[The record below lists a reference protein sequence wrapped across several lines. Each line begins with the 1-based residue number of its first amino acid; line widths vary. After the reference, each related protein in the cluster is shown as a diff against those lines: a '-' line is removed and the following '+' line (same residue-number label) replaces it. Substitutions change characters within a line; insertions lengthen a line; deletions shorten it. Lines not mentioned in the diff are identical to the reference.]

1 MFALMVFYW
10 NYFWYAFSV
19 AFTTYVTSLS
29 TWIDNATW
37 FIMNCYGAYLIHRAL
52 RGIAGNDDPNLI
64 YSPTLDD
71 YVSFNRFRDVED
83 AGEWKHAYEQIPPE
97 ERTWFQRAMIWLG
110 LDISK

>member
-1 MFALMVFYW
+1 
-10 NYFWYAFSV
+10 
-19 AFTTYVTSLS
+19 
-29 TWIDNATW
+29 
-37 FIMNCYGAYLIHRAL
+37 MNCYGAYLIHRAL

-71 YVSFNRFRDVED
+71 YVSFNRFRDIED
-83 AGEWKHAYEQIPPE
+83 AGEWKHAYEQILPE